1 MCMLRFLVP
10 RLAGNFLAGLHSLF
24 IGQNCKFEQRFTREF
39 REYKTRNELHFTS
52 VLSSECEYS
61 ADADSNCNFALR
73 VATKL
78 A

>member
-1 MCMLRFLVP
+1 MP

-24 IGQNCKFEQRFTREF
+24 IGQNCRFEQRFTRKF
-39 REYKTRNELHFTS
+39 HAYKTRDELNFTS
-52 VLSSECEYS
+52 VATEFLGCAECEYF
-61 ADADSNCNFALR
+61 ADAVFALR